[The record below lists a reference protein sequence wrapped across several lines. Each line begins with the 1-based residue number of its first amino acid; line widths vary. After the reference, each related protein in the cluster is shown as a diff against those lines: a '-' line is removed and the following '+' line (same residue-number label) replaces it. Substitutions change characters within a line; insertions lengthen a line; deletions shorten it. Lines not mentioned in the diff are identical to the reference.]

1 MISAL
6 LALAL
11 GAAPSPVGSAAAP
24 AAAPAPS
31 ASAPS
36 APGPSALVPSAP
48 PALAGT
54 PEPLPSPATAEASG
68 NLLAAPSTPPLVS
81 ALPAASGLAALAA
94 VALLL
99 SRRRGRSSRI
109 VQVIETASLGPK
121 RQLVV
126 ARMGDQ
132 VLLLGSSESGI
143 ALLASRPAD
152 PAVEGATAPAAAAPA
167 PAGAEGSAPE
177 AQPPAPE
184 PGAPVG
190 LPASVASLWERLR
203 RHRTPEPAA
212 SFDALLQ
219 DTAEDQELR
228 RKLARGLAARVA

>member
-1 MISAL
+1 MTPAL

-11 GAAPSPVGSAAAP
+11 VDAPSPAGASSPHP
-24 AAAPAPS
+24 AAAPS
-31 ASAPS
+31 TSAPS
-36 APGPSALVPSAP
+36 ATGASALAPLAP
-48 PALAGT
+48 PPPAGAL
-54 PEPLPSPATAEASG
+54 EPPPSPAAGEGSG
-68 NLLAAPSTPPLVS
+68 NLLATPGTPPLVS

-99 SRRRGRSSRI
+99 SRRRPRSSRI

-143 ALLASRPAD
+143 ALLASRPAE
-152 PAVEGATAPAAAAPA
+152 PAVEGAAAPVAAAPA
-167 PAGAEGSAPE
+167 PTEAGGPAPQARAPERSAP
-177 AQPPAPE
+177 A
-184 PGAPVG
+184 G

-203 RHRTPEPAA
+203 RHRAPEPAA